1 MKNSSFGNKIQ
12 TECNS
17 MNWKNYFYFYW
28 YEVAVWFIENIVLK
42 RAFKTVAM
50 KNARSHGN
58 IQGQILKEAESGKF
72 IKF

>member
-1 MKNSSFGNKIQ
+1 
-12 TECNS
+12 
-17 MNWKNYFYFYW
+17 
-28 YEVAVWFIENIVLK
+28 VLK